1 MRKHFCQCSV
11 AGFFRLPPMILK
23 ARERQAQPAHDL
35 RQLTFGIFVISEV
48 ERRPC
53 GELIENRL

>member
-1 MRKHFCQCSV
+1 
-11 AGFFRLPPMILK
+11 MILK

-53 GELIENRL
+53 SELIENRL